1 MSKFFNETR
10 KAVQQQQPNGNPRP
24 AGQELDIQEL
34 VGVVKEG
41 IERRQAAPAGA
52 EAKLKPLLATTGATA
67 ATDEVASQLAAGRM
81 QQCRVV
87 RLPRTNE
94 KSFLATQYNQDLQAA
109 VEAYRTLR
117 TRLLKAQARTGARSL
132 ALSSTA
138 QGEGK
143 TLTALNL
150 GVCLSHLR
158 RSVLIVDGDLRTK
171 GLSRML
177 GLQQFTGLGD
187 ILESGLSYPSAILR
201 TDFPDLYVLPAG
213 TSATPPAELFS
224 RPGWKDFVAWC
235 GETFQMMVIDA
246 PPVLDLADTELILGA
261 CESIL
266 MVVRSG
272 KTKRQALT
280 KVLGQVDP
288 KKLAG
293 VVFNACD
300 EAAAKNYYRYSR
312 EP

>member
-10 KAVQQQQPNGNPRP
+10 KALQQQPINGSRP
-24 AGQELDIQEL
+24 AGQEIDVQEL
-34 VGVVKEG
+34 VGAVKESM
-41 IERRQAAPAGA
+41 ERRTQTGPLVA
-52 EAKLKPLLATTGATA
+52 EPKLKPLLTPPGA
-67 ATDEVASQLAAGRM
+67 DEVASQVAAGRL

-87 RLPRTNE
+87 RLPRNDE

-117 TRLLKAQARTGARSL
+117 TRLLKVQARNGMRSL

-150 GVCLSHLR
+150 GVCLSHLH
-158 RSVLIVDGDLRTK
+158 RSILLVDGDLRTK
-171 GLSRML
+171 GLSRLL
-177 GLQQFTGLGD
+177 GLQQFTGIGD
-187 ILESGLSYPSAILR
+187 VLESGLPYHSTILR
-201 TDFPDLYVLPAG
+201 TDFPDLYILPAG

-224 RPGWKDFVAWC
+224 RPGWKDFVAWS
-235 GETFQMMVIDA
+235 GETFQMMLIDA

-261 CESIL
+261 CESVL
-266 MVVRSG
+266 LVTRAG
-272 KTKRQALT
+272 RTKRQGLA
-280 KVLGQVDP
+280 KVLGQVDS

-293 VVFNACD
+293 VVFNGCD
-300 EAAAKNYYRYSR
+300 EAAARNYYRYSR

>member
-10 KAVQQQQPNGNPRP
+10 KAAQQPANGGPRP
-24 AGQELDIQEL
+24 AGQEIDVQEL
-34 VGVVKEG
+34 VGAVKESMD
-41 IERRQAAPAGA
+41 RRSQASGPLVA
-52 EAKLKPLLATTGATA
+52 EPKLKPLLATPA
-67 ATDEVASQLAAGRM
+67 ADEVASQVAAGRL

-87 RLPRTNE
+87 RLPHNDE
-94 KSFLATQYNQDLQAA
+94 KSFLATQYNEDLQAA

-117 TRLLKAQARTGARSL
+117 TRLLKVQAKNGMRSL
-132 ALSSTA
+132 AISSTV

-150 GVCLSHLR
+150 AVCLSHLH
-158 RSVLIVDGDLRTK
+158 RSVLLVDGDLRTK
-171 GLSRML
+171 GLSRLL
-177 GLQQFTGLGD
+177 GLQQYNGLGD
-187 ILESGLSYPSAILR
+187 ILESGLPYHSAILR
-201 TDFPDLYVLPAG
+201 TDIPDLYVLPAG

-224 RPGWKDFVAWC
+224 RACWKDLIAWS
-235 GETFQMMVIDA
+235 GETFQMMLIDS
-246 PPVLDLADTELILGA
+246 PPVLDLADTEMIMGA
-261 CESIL
+261 CENVL
-266 MVVRSG
+266 LVTRAG
-272 KTKRQALT
+272 KTKRQGLA
-280 KVLGQVDP
+280 KVMGQVDT

>member
-10 KAVQQQQPNGNPRP
+10 KAVQQQPNNGGPRP
-24 AGQELDIQEL
+24 AGQEIDIQEL
-34 VGVVKEG
+34 VGAVKDG
-41 IERRQAAPAGA
+41 IDRRQAGPVAA
-52 EAKLKPLLATTGATA
+52 EAKLKPLLAGTATA
-67 ATDEVASQLAAGRM
+67 DEVASQLAAGRM

-87 RLPRTNE
+87 RLPRNDE

-117 TRLLKAQARTGARSL
+117 TRLLKAQAKTGARSL

-187 ILESGLSYPSAILR
+187 ILESGLSYQSAILR

-224 RPGWKDFVAWC
+224 RTAWKDFVAWS
-235 GETFQMMVIDA
+235 GETFQTMVIDA
-246 PPVLDLADTELILGA
+246 PPVLDLADTELILAA

-266 MVVRSG
+266 LVVRSER
-272 KTKRQALT
+272 TKRQALA
-280 KVLGQVDP
+280 KMLGQVDA